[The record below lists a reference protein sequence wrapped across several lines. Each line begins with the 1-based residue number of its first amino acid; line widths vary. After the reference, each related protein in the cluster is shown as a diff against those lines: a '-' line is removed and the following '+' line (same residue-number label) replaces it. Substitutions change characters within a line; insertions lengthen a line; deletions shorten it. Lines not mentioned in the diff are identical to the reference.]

1 MQLED
6 SMSSLFAILMKDHC
20 YSDIISVTEKKEM
33 GNMMKGSRVFML
45 LLVIIMV
52 VLSMEGGVKL
62 AKAAGP
68 SAAQC
73 KEERRLGINACKP
86 VVYGKLPTPECCE
99 RVRVTHIECVC
110 TVVTPKLAALIDIN
124 RAIRLI
130 EGCGRRV
137 PRHFKCGKIRICL
150 AGRNLW
156 DCVFESADFRVSGEG
171 ISCRDFD
178 IARFANRDSAK
189 RKQDC

>member
-1 MQLED
+1 MFNRINSFYLVE
-6 SMSSLFAILMKDHC
+6 
-20 YSDIISVTEKKEM
+20 EKGM

-52 VLSMEGGVKL
+52 VLSMEEGVKL

-110 TVVTPKLAALIDIN
+110 TVVTPKLAALIDVN

-137 PRHFKCGKIRICL
+137 PRHFKCGSKYSVSPLSREIIHPYRMSPSFQSLYICYKIL
-150 AGRNLW
+150 ENW
-156 DCVFESADFRVSGEG
+156 TNSYFELSYFQSTET
-171 ISCRDFD
+171 
-178 IARFANRDSAK
+178 
-189 RKQDC
+189 